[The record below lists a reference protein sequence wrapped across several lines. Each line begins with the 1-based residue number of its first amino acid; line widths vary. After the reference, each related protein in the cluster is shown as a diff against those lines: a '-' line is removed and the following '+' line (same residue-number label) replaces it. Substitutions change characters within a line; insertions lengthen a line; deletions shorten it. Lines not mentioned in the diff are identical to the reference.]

1 MFDFVDFV
9 LDVDELLVGL
19 VVVVVVVVGFAV
31 MGLVA
36 VVVVGF
42 LGLRFYCEDIHF
54 YFLYMVWLC
63 GGMVVEDFGFQFFI
77 FFGGGVWGL

>member
-9 LDVDELLVGL
+9 LDVDELLVGF
-19 VVVVVVVVGFAV
+19 VVVVVGFAV

-77 FFGGGVWGL
+77 FFGVGVWGV

>member
-9 LDVDELLVGL
+9 LDVDELLVGF
-19 VVVVVVVVGFAV
+19 VVVVVVVGFAV

-77 FFGGGVWGL
+77 FFGGVWGL

>member
-9 LDVDELLVGL
+9 LDVDELLVGF
-19 VVVVVVVVGFAV
+19 VVVVVVGFAV

-77 FFGGGVWGL
+77 FFGGVWGL